1 MQSTVRGWKLD
12 DFSSSRDPICVFS
25 SRVMPFPHCCAATIW
40 WITKV
45 VEPPNLVHWKWV
57 IHFCTLHQLFQL
69 VNADFMF
76 TQMNY
81 VVKTIGNPRPS
92 LKKNN
97 LWYMCGRIP
106 SFMVIYHVWHMVSA
120 TPPWAPAIDKAE
132 CETWKDLLDLG
143 PNGLTIAVLAARQPE
158 IGDVT
163 PNSRI
168 VTIRACEN
176 VEGFLSLSKMSYLC
190 LSVCLDAYS

>member
-1 MQSTVRGWKLD
+1 MCFFQQSHALPTLLCGNNMVDHEGCRAAESCPLKMGHSFLHSAPTVPTGECRYY
-12 DFSSSRDPICVFS
+12 VY
-25 SRVMPFPHCCAATIW
+25 
-40 WITKV
+40 
-45 VEPPNLVHWKWV
+45 PNELCSEHHWKST
-57 IHFCTLHQLFQL
+57 TL
-69 VNADFMF
+69 
-76 TQMNY
+76 
-81 VVKTIGNPRPS
+81 P
-92 LKKNN
+92 KKNN
-97 LWYMCGRIP
+97 LWYMCRRIP
-106 SFMVIYHVWHMVSA
+106 SFMVIYHVRHMVSA